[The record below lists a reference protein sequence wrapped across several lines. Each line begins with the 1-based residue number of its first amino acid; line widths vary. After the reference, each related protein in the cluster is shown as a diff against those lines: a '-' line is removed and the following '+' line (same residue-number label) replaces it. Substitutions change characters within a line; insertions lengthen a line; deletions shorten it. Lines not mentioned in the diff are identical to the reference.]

1 MRSSLR
7 LVLPAATAIFAAT
20 SSVNAQSPRPAV
32 QATPAAATLRAARVQ
47 GDMRIDG
54 RLDEA
59 AWQQAQPATEF
70 TQSYPQAGAA
80 PTVRTEARV
89 LYDDENVY
97 VGVRMLDAS
106 PDSIAAPLAR
116 RDASGVYSDWLHVI
130 IDSRHDRRSG
140 FRFSVNPRGVQRDVY
155 HFDDGNEDASWDAVW
170 NVAAAVDSAGWTA
183 EYRIPLSQLRFG
195 GEATDARTWG
205 FQVMRDIAR
214 RGERASWSPWTQ
226 NTPGFAS
233 SFGTLTGLEG
243 IRSPRALEI
252 LPYASAR
259 VTRAP
264 GNSADPFYSETE
276 PGMDAGADLRLGLP
290 QGFTLSATIN
300 PDFGQVEADPAEVNL
315 SAFETF
321 QTERRPFF
329 TEGSDIFQFG
339 GTRAFNS
346 YGSQD
351 YFYTRRVGRS
361 PQRTLSGSGVAF
373 VDAPQQTRILGAAK
387 VSGRTPAGWS
397 VGVMNA
403 VTGREGARFVAPD
416 GTEGTAQVEPL
427 SNYFV
432 GRVRRDL
439 NAGSTV
445 LGGLF
450 TAANR
455 ELGDEALEGMLHRG
469 AYVAGADFLH
479 TWGKRAWSLSG
490 YAAGTRV
497 NGTPGVILG
506 TQRGSARYYQR
517 PDADYLEVDPERT
530 SLSGHIGEVS
540 LAHSG
545 SWNASVQYKE
555 VSPGFEINDLGY
567 HTRADARSIATY
579 LGRNVNKPV
588 GVLRNHSY
596 AAWQFAAWNFGGDRI
611 LDGYAGRVS
620 AGFTNFWGAGIQA
633 GIRPEYLNDRLTRG
647 GPLSATPAQWNVNGW
662 VETDSRKPL
671 FFGTELG
678 YRQDASGLR
687 ERSIASWATLR
698 PSTAVRVQLEPRLS
712 KGAYT
717 AQYVNTTADLRAA
730 DTYGARYVFGELD
743 QTTFSLGARVDWTFT
758 PRLSLQMFAQPF
770 VSAGRYTAFK
780 ELATPG
786 EFAFAEYGGDRGTL
800 CRIDGVYVA
809 DPVAART
816 CPAALPATTDPN
828 FVVRFG
834 DPDFNVRSLRGNAVL
849 RWEYRPGST
858 LFFVWQQERSGF
870 ESMGDFD
877 FGRDARAIFDGP
889 AHNVFLIKASYWIG
903 G

>member
-1 MRSSLR
+1 MPSISRPLLLAALAALATGSAAAQAPQ
-7 LVLPAATAIFAAT
+7 PAAA
-20 SSVNAQSPRPAV
+20 
-32 QATPAAATLRAARVQ
+32 PAAATLRAVRAQ
-47 GDMRIDG
+47 GEVHLDG

-80 PTVRTEARV
+80 PTLRTEARV
-89 LYDDENVY
+89 LYDEESVY
-97 VGVRMLDAS
+97 VGVRMLDPH

-116 RDASGVYSDWLHVI
+116 RDATGLYSDWIHVF
-130 IDSRHDRRSG
+130 IDSRYDRRSG

-155 HFDDGNEDASWDAVW
+155 HFDDGNEDGSWDAVW
-170 NVAAAVDSAGWTA
+170 TVATQIDSAGWTA

-195 GEATDARTWG
+195 GEAGDSRTFG
-205 FQVMRDIAR
+205 FQLMRDVAR
-214 RGERASWSPWTQ
+214 RGERASWSPWTR
-226 NTPGFAS
+226 NTPGFVS
-233 SFGTLTGLEG
+233 SFGTMTGLDG
-243 IRSPRALEI
+243 VRSPRALEI

-264 GNSADPFYSETE
+264 GSADDPFYSETE
-276 PGMDAGADLRLGLP
+276 PGLDVGADLRLGLP

-321 QTERRPFF
+321 FSERRPFF
-329 TEGSDIFQFG
+329 TEGSDVFRFG
-339 GTRAFNS
+339 QTRAFNK
-346 YGSQD
+346 YGSQE
-351 YFYTRRVGRS
+351 YFYSRRVGRS
-361 PQRTLSGSGVAF
+361 PQRVLGGPGVAF

-387 VSGRTPAGWS
+387 VSGRTPGGWS
-397 VGVMNA
+397 VGVMDA
-403 VTGREGARFVAPD
+403 VTNREGARFVAPD
-416 GTEGTAQVEPL
+416 GTEGSAQVEPL

-439 NAGSTV
+439 NAGATV

-455 ELGDEALEGMLHRG
+455 ELGDDALEAMLHRD
-469 AYVAGADFLH
+469 AYLAGADFMH
-479 TWGKRAWSLSG
+479 TWSNRAWSLSG
-490 YAAGTRV
+490 YVAGTRV
-497 NGTPGVILG
+497 SGTPGVILG

-517 PDADYLEVDPERT
+517 PDADYLGVDESRT
-530 SLSGHIGEVS
+530 SLSGHIGEVA
-540 LAHSG
+540 LAHG
-545 SWNASVQYKE
+545 GTWDASVQVKE

-567 HTRADARSIATY
+567 HTRADARSVATF
-579 LGRNVNKPV
+579 LGRSVDKQV
-588 GVLRNHSY
+588 GFLRSHSY
-596 AAWQFAAWNFGGDRI
+596 SAWQFRAWNFGGDRI
-611 LDGYAGRVS
+611 LDGYAAS
-620 AGFTNFWGAGIQA
+620 ANASFTNFWGAGIQG

-647 GPLSATPAQWNVNGW
+647 GPLSATPAQWNLNGW

-671 FFGTELG
+671 FFGSELA
-678 YRQDASGLR
+678 YREDASGLR

-712 KGAYT
+712 RGFYT
-717 AQYVNTTADLRAA
+717 AQYVRATADLRAA

-743 QTTFSLGARVDWTFT
+743 QTTFSVAARVDWTFT
-758 PRLSLQMFAQPF
+758 PRLSLQMYAQPF
-770 VSAGRYTAFK
+770 VSAGRYTGFK
-780 ELATPG
+780 ELTTPG
-786 EFAFAEYGGDRGTL
+786 EFDFASYGSDRGTL
-800 CRIDGVYVA
+800 CRIGGVYVA
-809 DPVAART
+809 DPVAARD
-816 CPAALPATTDPN
+816 CPAALPAANDPD

-870 ESMGDFD
+870 EPIGDFD

-889 AHNVFLIKASYWIG
+889 ANNVFLIKASYWIG